1 MSDEVKQINASNAEK
16 FVFKNGGLGFNQV
29 GSDEFHAMLI
39 QSGALSGQAT
49 KQ

>member
-1 MSDEVKQINASNAEK
+1 MSDDVKQINANNAEK
-16 FVFKNGGLGFNQV
+16 FVFKNGGLDQV
-29 GSDEFHAMLI
+29 GSDEVHALLI

>member
-1 MSDEVKQINASNAEK
+1 VSDEVKQITAHNAEK
-16 FVFKNGGLGFNQV
+16 FVFRNGGFRFNQV